1 VRAVREKQPEK
12 SPACHTHSLNKSPG
26 FSPAANRVYV
36 HGPTLQNSTC
46 LLLPNAN
53 DPYSLKHLW
62 DGYDSMNE
70 IEAGFLTILQKIED
84 LKGKEAQLA
93 EQIGKNDAA
102 LLERMAQSAIPVIQS
117 IGIVMLQK
125 GKQDTKGEMYDPKYY
140 PKKML
145 LLGKTDPSQYR
156 PDDAAK
162 KVTDQYC
169 VLSEEGK
176 FFELM
181 YSSDGFVTDSYLNPL
196 DTGSVLESY
205 GYDAMYMLYQ
215 ALHDY
220 LKGEEE
226 LLDALE
232 KTISYVFLEKR

>member
-1 VRAVREKQPEK
+1 M
-12 SPACHTHSLNKSPG
+12 
-26 FSPAANRVYV
+26 
-36 HGPTLQNSTC
+36 
-46 LLLPNAN
+46 
-53 DPYSLKHLW
+53 D
-62 DGYDSMNE
+62 E

-84 LKGKEAQLA
+84 LKGKEAPLA
-93 EQIGKNDAA
+93 ETIRKNDAA

-117 IGIVMLQK
+117 IGLVMLQK

-140 PKKML
+140 DKKML
-145 LLGKTDPSQYR
+145 ILGKTDPSPYR
-156 PDDAAK
+156 PDDISK

-181 YSSDGFVTDSYLNPL
+181 YSSDGFITDSYLNPL
-196 DTGSVLESY
+196 DTGSVLETY

-226 LLDALE
+226 MVAALE
-232 KTISYVFLEKR
+232 KIISYVFS

>member
-1 VRAVREKQPEK
+1 M
-12 SPACHTHSLNKSPG
+12 
-26 FSPAANRVYV
+26 
-36 HGPTLQNSTC
+36 
-46 LLLPNAN
+46 
-53 DPYSLKHLW
+53 D
-62 DGYDSMNE
+62 E

-84 LKGKEAQLA
+84 LKGKEASLA
-93 EQIGKNDAA
+93 EQIRKKDVA

-125 GKQDTKGEMYDPKYY
+125 GKQDTKGEMYDVKYY
-140 PKKML
+140 PGKML
-145 LLGKTDPSQYR
+145 LLGKSDPSPYR
-156 PDDAAK
+156 PDDVAK

-196 DTGSVLESY
+196 DTGSVIESY

-220 LKGEEE
+220 LKGEEV

-232 KTISYVFLEKR
+232 KTISYVFPEKR